1 MLCYVM
7 SWRSLL
13 TSTLDVSN
21 FRYKST
27 SRTHVG
33 VSETLEKKNK
43 NKLAGA
49 CHAISHHN
57 DDIVMTVYDSS
68 YLTSYSSTHS
78 RPLIPSLPDSID
90 ETKSVVLTLGVRD
103 AVKSGG
109 FTIMA
114 KKPLQLYFYF

>member
-1 MLCYVM
+1 M
-7 SWRSLL
+7 SAIFGTR
-13 TSTLDVSN
+13 VPAV
-21 FRYKST
+21 
-27 SRTHVG
+27 RTWVCRK
-33 VSETLEKKNK
+33 TLEKKNK
-43 NKLAGA
+43 NKLSGA

-90 ETKSVVLTLGVRD
+90 ETESVVLTLGVRD